1 MTIPAAPVGYLAASL
16 VFATFYAKRMVPL
29 RTLAIAS
36 NIAFMAY
43 GYLDA
48 LWPILIL
55 HATLL
60 PMNVIRLLDARGSLV
75 SWLDDYLDP
84 GRLAARA
91 RRWLRRRRLKA
102 LRRRGVPRRPAT
114 RSDELV

>member
-1 MTIPAAPVGYLAASL
+1 MTIPPAPVGYLAASL

-36 NIAFMAY
+36 NVAFIAY

-55 HATLL
+55 HSALL
-60 PMNVIRLLDARGSLV
+60 PMNVLRLLQARGIAP
-75 SWLDDYLDP
+75 SWLDDRSPAD
-84 GRLAARA
+84 RLAAWV
-91 RRWLRRRRLKA
+91 RRSVRRRRVKV
-102 LRRRGVPRRPAT
+102 LRRRGALWRRRA
-114 RSDELV
+114 RSDELI